1 MRATSLFKAFVN
13 SEKTGGIVLVACT
26 ILSLVL
32 ANSSWGETYTAIWQ
46 RDMGGHT
53 VAHWI
58 NDGLMALFF
67 LLIGL
72 ELERE
77 LYHGELSSR
86 KQAMLPLF
94 AALGGMLVP
103 AGLFLAF
110 NAGLPTASGVGIPM
124 ATDIAFALGV
134 LMLLGNRVPTS
145 LKVLLTALAVFDDL
159 GAILVIA
166 LFYTSDIS
174 WLYLGLSLGVFVV
187 LLVANRTNFYNLAFY
202 LVGGLLMW
210 FFMEKSGVHAT
221 IAGVLLAFAIPFRD
235 GGEFSPSYILQ
246 RELHKPVAF
255 LILPLFALANTAIPI
270 DMVGDDLFT
279 QPHSLGII
287 TGLIIG
293 KPLGV
298 ALFTLLS
305 VKLGWSYMPADISWR
320 GVVGIG
326 LLAGI
331 GFTMSIFITPLAFED
346 LTLVNEAKLSILVAS
361 LVAGLMGF
369 LLLNASLRRRRRIH
383 IQ

>member
-1 MRATSLFKAFVN
+1 MRATSIFKDFVN
-13 SEKTGGIVLVACT
+13 SEKAGGIVLVACT

-32 ANSSWGETYTAIWQ
+32 ANSSWGDTYTAIWQ

-77 LYHGELSSR
+77 IYHGELSGR

-110 NAGLPTASGVGIPM
+110 NAGLPTASGAGIPM
-124 ATDIAFALGV
+124 VTDIAFALGV

-145 LKVLLTALAVFDDL
+145 LKVFLTALAVFDDL

-166 LFYTSDIS
+166 FFYTTEIS
-174 WLYLGLSLGVFVV
+174 WLYLGLSLGVFVA
-187 LLVANRTNFYNLAFY
+187 LLIANRSNFYNLAFY

-210 FFMEKSGVHAT
+210 FFMLKSGVHAT
-221 IAGVLLAFAIPFRD
+221 ISGVLLAFAIPFRD

-246 RELHKPVAF
+246 QELHKPVAF

-270 DMVGDDLFT
+270 DVIGCDLFT
-279 QPHSLGII
+279 QPHSLGIT
-287 TGLIIG
+287 TGLIVG

-298 ALFTLLS
+298 ILFTLLS
-305 VKLGWSYMPADISWR
+305 VKLGWSHLPTDVSWK

-331 GFTMSIFITPLAFED
+331 GFTISIFITPLAFDD

-369 LLLNASLRRRRRIH
+369 LYLNAGLRRRRRIH
-383 IQ
+383 K